1 MPDRGPDEP
10 FQKNHAYKLALM
22 WVAESLRDEAAK
34 WKALGDPAR
43 WRIFCVLA
51 TGPRSVMSLCEELD
65 TYQSQVS
72 GHLAVLRRA
81 GLVAAT
87 RSGYFNVY
95 RVDSRTLDL
104 LFERLRDLSRR
115 SS

>member
-1 MPDRGPDEP
+1 M
-10 FQKNHAYKLALM
+10 M
-22 WVAESLRDEAAK
+22 WIADSLRDEAAK

-51 TGPRSVMSLCEELD
+51 QGPRSVTSLCEELD

-81 GLVAAT
+81 GLVTAD

-95 RVDSRTLDL
+95 RVAPRTLNL
-104 LFERLRDLSRR
+104 LSERLREMSRR
-115 SS
+115 SQ

>member
-1 MPDRGPDEP
+1 
-10 FQKNHAYKLALM
+10 
-22 WVAESLRDEAAK
+22 
-34 WKALGDPAR
+34 
-43 WRIFCVLA
+43 
-51 TGPRSVMSLCEELD
+51 MSLCEELD

-104 LFERLRDLSRR
+104 LFERLCDLSRR
-115 SS
+115 SSWLRDNPCSERCAPSRG